1 LLRLPEKEW
10 DAMGGNDLTSQEAR
24 AVVAATR
31 PQDARWLEQ
40 KNRAAKEMLA
50 KLRAQRGRP

>member
-1 LLRLPEKEW
+1 
-10 DAMGGNDLTSQEAR
+10 MGGNDLTSQEAR